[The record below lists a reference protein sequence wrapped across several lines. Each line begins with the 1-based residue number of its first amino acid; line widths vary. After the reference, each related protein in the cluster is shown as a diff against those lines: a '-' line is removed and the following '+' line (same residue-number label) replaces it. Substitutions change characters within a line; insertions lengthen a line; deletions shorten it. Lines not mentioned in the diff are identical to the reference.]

1 MAFCSYLFRYYSP
14 KELEGRGVKH
24 VKIRTEGHV
33 VPSEGVVQQFY
44 RFFENLPK
52 KDFVHIYE
60 HIKMQTVRDGSKNLF
75 TESVFFRT

>member
-44 RFFENLPK
+44 RFENLSK
-52 KDFVHIYE
+52 KDFLV
-60 HIKMQTVRDGSKNLF
+60 
-75 TESVFFRT
+75 